1 MLSKDQSIPV
11 VYARGG
17 TSKALFF
24 HEHDL
29 PAPGLARDRLL
40 RRLMGSPDP
49 MQIDGMGG
57 SHVVTS
63 KAAIIARST
72 REDADVDYTFVQ
84 VGIDDGFVGYAGN
97 CGNISAA
104 VGPFA
109 VDEGLLKQDRPG
121 VSPDSQVKAKEVRIY
136 NTGTK
141 KLLIS
146 HVPIDQNSG
155 KALEAGDYEI
165 AGCPGTG
172 APILM
177 DYRNV
182 LGATLGR
189 GVLPTKNARDNTVIQ
204 GHPISFTICD
214 VGNIIIFAA
223 AKDFGVSGNETPG
236 KLDRDHVFI
245 GKVKELRGKA
255 AQIVGMCEDWSKVD
269 TESPMVPM
277 VVLLSH
283 SDISNAHLQVRL
295 FLDNRCH
302 TSMAGTGAICT
313 AACSRIPGTVFTE
326 FMKSE
331 SLSESAIN
339 IQHPAGVMPIIV
351 EMGQRSPSSAEEIT
365 FKSLSFI
372 RTARRLLDGRIYI
385 PNDVKDCLPS
395 PWLLQATE
403 DAVTYGAPD
412 GRKSCPSKE
421 VNSGSVNGFE
431 KGIITNGTSHRDPRT
446 PLELDATN
454 PDAGPTTTKDFAR
467 FIYDLNYQDFQDEQI
482 AKIRLL
488 LLDYIGVTASATV
501 SADSTPSILKAV
513 EALAGS
519 ADGRCTV
526 LAYNRSFP
534 QPYAALLNG
543 SFAHSL
549 DFDDTHAGGALH
561 PGASILSVAL
571 AEAEANQ
578 AVTSFDLF
586 VAIAAGYEV
595 TCRLGVALGIGGY
608 ERGFH
613 NTSTAGC
620 FGAVATI
627 AKLRKFST
635 SAIENALG
643 LALSK
648 AAGTMQYL
656 ANGSWNKRLHPG
668 FAAHDAFICAAL
680 AEAGVTG
687 AAESI
692 EGKFGLL
699 NLYSASPAAMT
710 KSKPFF
716 RHWEFME
723 TSIKLYPACRM
734 THGQIELAAM
744 MSQDNSHHAIKQI
757 TVSMAKECF
766 PIVGEDK
773 AAKVHPKNIVD
784 AQFSTYYQTA
794 VAWLY
799 GIPMGFSVYDKITDA
814 ATHELCEKI
823 VVRIDNSYR
832 GLETSLSIDWED
844 GTRTSEKLKN
854 PIGEAD
860 NPITWEAARAKFLG
874 LATAVYGDKKSLRI
888 CELVG
893 SLEKSSIRDLM
904 VIIK

>member
-11 VYARGG
+11 VYVRGG

-29 PAPGLARDRLL
+29 PPPGLARDRLL

-63 KAAIIARST
+63 KAAIIAQST

-84 VGIDDGFVGYAGN
+84 VGIDNEFVGYEGN

-121 VSPDSQVKAKEVRIY
+121 VSPDSQVKTKEVRIY

-141 KLLIS
+141 KILIS
-146 HVPIDQNSG
+146 HVPIDQNNG

-189 GVLPTKNARDNTVIQ
+189 GVLPTNNVKDDTIIN
-204 GHPISFTICD
+204 GHPVKFTICD
-214 VGNIIIFAA
+214 VGNIIVFAA
-223 AKDFGVSGNETPG
+223 AKDLGVTGNEAPG
-236 KLDRDHVFI
+236 TLDRDKVFL

-255 AQIVGMCEDWSKVD
+255 AQLVGMCKDWSEVD
-269 TESPMVPM
+269 AESPMIPM

-283 SDISNAHLQVRL
+283 PEISTAHLQVRL

-313 AACSRIPGTVFTE
+313 AACSRIPRSLVTE
-326 FMKSE
+326 FMTSE
-331 SLSESAIN
+331 SLGETTMN
-339 IQHPAGVMPIIV
+339 IQHPAGIIPIIV
-351 EMGQRSPSSAEEIT
+351 EREEHSPSSAEETT
-365 FKSLSFI
+365 FQSLSFI
-372 RTARRLLDGRIYI
+372 RTSRRLLDGRISI
-385 PNDVKDCLPS
+385 PNDVKDCLPNQ
-395 PWLLQATE
+395 WLLQAKE
-403 DAVTYGAPD
+403 DAVTHDAHDVGKANLSNGVKP
-412 GRKSCPSKE
+412 
-421 VNSGSVNGFE
+421 GSLNHSVREGV
-431 KGIITNGTSHRDPRT
+431 ITNGTSRKDQRI
-446 PLELDATN
+446 

-467 FIYDLNYQDFQDEQI
+467 FIYDLNYRDIKEEQI
-482 AKIRLL
+482 AKLRLL
-488 LLDYIGVTASATV
+488 LLDYIGVAAGATIT
-501 SADSTPSILKAV
+501 ADSSTPILKAV
-513 EALAGS
+513 EALAGPAGGS
-519 ADGRCTV
+519 CT
-526 LAYNRSFP
+526 AIACNRSFP

-543 SFAHSL
+543 SFAHSM

-561 PGASILSVAL
+561 PGASVLSVAL
-571 AEAEANQ
+571 AEAEVNQ
-578 AVTSFDLF
+578 AVTSSDLL

-620 FGAVATI
+620 LGAVTTI

-635 SAIENALG
+635 AAIENALG

-648 AAGTMQYL
+648 AAGAMQYL

-687 AAESI
+687 AAEPI

-699 NLYSASPAAMT
+699 NLYSASPAALS

-734 THGQIELAAM
+734 THGQIELAVMLAK
-744 MSQDNSHHAIKQI
+744 DNRHRAVKHI

-773 AAKVHPKNIVD
+773 AVKVHPMNIVD

-794 VAWLY
+794 AAWLY
-799 GIPMGFSVYDKITDA
+799 GLPMGFSLYDKLTDA
-814 ATHELCEKI
+814 ALHELCDKI
-823 VVRIDNSYR
+823 IVRIDGSYK
-832 GLETSLSIDWED
+832 GLETSLSVEWED
-844 GTRTSEKLKN
+844 GDRTSEKLKN

-860 NPITWEAARAKFLG
+860 NPITWDAARSKFLG
-874 LATAVYGDKKSLRI
+874 LATPVYGDKNSIQI
-888 CELVG
+888 CERVAR
-893 SLEKSSIRDLM
+893 LEKGSVRDLIS
-904 VIIK
+904 IIK